1 MAKIDLTSCNPSPG
15 AEPPTPPTGCV
26 GVPTGEITDCP
37 TTIDMGVPFL
47 VKLAMS
53 TPNIGSTITGGQ
65 LVAVDA
71 NGDPV
76 SAQAFGGVADE
87 LMMTINTPGIHS
99 IELIVR
105 DNCGGGTQSQTITKS
120 IEVVGPTYGDSGAS
134 ASSNRVRQAAIQH
147 EDI

>member
-1 MAKIDLTSCNPSPG
+1 
-15 AEPPTPPTGCV
+15 
-26 GVPTGEITDCP
+26 
-37 TTIDMGVPFL
+37 MGVPFL